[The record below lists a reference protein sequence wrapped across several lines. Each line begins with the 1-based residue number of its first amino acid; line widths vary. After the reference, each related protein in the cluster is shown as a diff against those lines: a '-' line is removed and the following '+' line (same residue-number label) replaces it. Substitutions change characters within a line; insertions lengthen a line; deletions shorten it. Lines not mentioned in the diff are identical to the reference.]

1 MESRRE
7 HIAYLDY
14 LRLFAAA
21 SVVYMHTAA
30 AGLRGGVTLGWHGMN
45 LVTSLAFTAVPLF
58 FMISG
63 FLLLS
68 DARTL
73 EPKVLLRRRL
83 PRLVIPLAGWTVV
96 SVLWDA
102 LAARDF
108 SLRFVG
114 GKLLGALYAPVLTPF
129 WFMYT
134 LIALYVLSP
143 LLCGGVRAMGK
154 SGRRYVLVLTALVSL
169 KAMLKAFLPD
179 ALDHWLD
186 VDVLNKLQALGGYL
200 LIFLLGYYLGTLEKR
215 IPNALLAVVAVVTY
229 AVIVIGTWR
238 LTVRQG
244 EYMQA
249 FQSQAA
255 GFEVL
260 LASCLFLLAKQNLD
274 RDCVWLRRVPAV
286 PLLLPIYF
294 MHGVLIKMFNAVGIN
309 PMHFPGTVGCT
320 LLNLLICYFVMKT
333 VATVKPLCYLA
344 TGMTYEKACESCNWV
359 YTVRRLREK
368 NKAKEH
374 GGDA

>member
-108 SLRFVG
+108 SLHFVG
-114 GKLLGALYAPVLTPF
+114 GKLLGALYSPVLTPF

-134 LIALYVLSP
+134 LIVLYVLSP

-260 LASCLFLLAKQNLD
+260 LAACLFLLAKQNLD

-294 MHGVLIKMFNAVGIN
+294 MHGVLIKMFNAVGLN

-333 VATVKPLCYLA
+333 VATVKPICYLA
-344 TGMTYEKACESCNWV
+344 TGMTYQKACESCNWV